1 MRKWKSRRDPNGP
14 KKDRKFLKR
23 SLIVLLIIL
32 SYFFSYGLPLIYSY
46 NILKA
51 DVVTRTF
58 SWSSRGMG
66 FLGFLAFSFILG
78 VAFIIRLSIVL
89 ARKRGSIARVL
100 YFGGITILFLF
111 LGVYFI
117 NKIIDFSLLIENG
130 APEVLEGLRLFFKGF
145 RAILVIT
152 MIGQGLSM
160 LCRIIA
166 ICIDRSWVKE
176 IDWI

>member
-1 MRKWKSRRDPNGP
+1 M
-14 KKDRKFLKR
+14 
-23 SLIVLLIIL
+23 
-32 SYFFSYGLPLIYSY
+32 
-46 NILKA
+46 
-51 DVVTRTF
+51 RTF

-78 VAFIIRLSIVL
+78 VAFIVKLSMVL
-89 ARKRGSIARVL
+89 ARKRGSIAKVL

-166 ICIDRSWVKE
+166 ICIDRPWVKE